1 MSGFRDLNTRSGV
14 TEAIVVDIARQRAKT
29 LVFVGA
35 LNGCGKAERIAAF
48 GRDRGVQVVNTVGS
62 EDFTRELEL
71 FRWIVSGVLVVS
83 VERFEGWATTA
94 DATVFAGADLAID
107 SAYYAQLLNRNRN
120 LPDPVFV
127 NCVLSGIGTARA
139 SAGNISATA
148 QPMFKLIGTVEQ
160 GWMDLYGSMSL
171 SVLQREENRLGQD
184 AEVRRTEN
192 GNQCCYESAKAEHNF
207 VQELIKKRH
216 TEQQA

>member
-1 MSGFRDLNTRSGV
+1 MPSFMDLNTRSGV
-14 TEAIVVDIARQRAKT
+14 TEAIVVDIARQHAKA

-35 LNGCGKAERIAAF
+35 LNGCRKAERIAAF

-62 EDFTRELEL
+62 EDFGRELEL
-71 FRWIVSGVLVVS
+71 FCQIVSGVLVVS
-83 VERFEGWATTA
+83 VARFEGWATTA
-94 DATVFAGADLAID
+94 DATVFVDADLAID

-139 SAGNISATA
+139 GATNISATA
-148 QPMFKLIGTVEQ
+148 QPMFKLVGTVEQ

-171 SVLQREENRLGQD
+171 SVLQGEENRLGQD

-192 GNQCCYESAKAEHNF
+192 GNQWRYESAKAEYKV
-207 VQELIKKRH
+207 VQELIKKRLA
-216 TEQQA
+216 QQ